1 LCTNQTTSRPGYLSR
16 KALPIKKDDAQPLSR
31 DDVQYD
37 LLDFIFSDGH
47 RVFTSPNRGK
57 TKVNFRELYV
67 DALYNSNKCSKVLR
81 DKMIDTPA
89 FSIELAKISLLT
101 NVGRINTTMACE
113 RFLASS
119 TV

>member
-1 LCTNQTTSRPGYLSR
+1 LRG
-16 KALPIKKDDAQPLSR
+16 
-31 DDVQYD
+31 DVQYD
-37 LLDFIFSDGH
+37 LLDFIFSDSH

-81 DKMIDTPA
+81 DKMLETPA

-113 RFLASS
+113 RIVQCLS
-119 TV
+119 V